1 MLGLNQKPGALLA
14 DQSSVA
20 RQKPLSFVLRLMVIV
35 FCTFGLVFSG
45 PPLVHAEDE
54 GTDESGSRELATTQ
68 QPENVANAEEI
79 LASEETADAG
89 VEEEAGSTADT
100 EEAPVVENDQELEAQ
115 PAPAESLEIGP
126 ENVSESV
133 AEPNAKLAPPT
144 DIVAISGTKEVKGQ
158 AEATNDRNR
167 QLRAYVYAKDP
178 KSEPNQIPLGEGT
191 AGKGN
196 GKFTVK
202 LQEPLASGQ
211 VLYIVLKQ
219 ENKKGSKWIPDGV
232 ESDPISVSV
241 SLSLADQYDADLV
254 VPQGKFLHEDQS
266 TRSDEETSEI
276 FEAFKEINPAIA
288 GYMKAINL
296 YNVSQEELSAE
307 IVYND
312 NSKGARKLIK
322 IELITE
328 LSAEPIVDKLLVT
341 GNTVA
346 GTLQTKDGQQVKP
359 GTKVKV
365 VTTID
370 SNDRKNFEPG
380 ARCNV
385 DKSQATYADVD
396 AENGT
401 FSVDVGYDTLKL
413 NWPGSSEGEIGI
425 IVKEPKKLPTC
436 KVIVPEGP
444 LPEKTPVRDPK
455 KLTKDDKK
463 RIDPKIRQAYT
474 TVTGIS
480 KMPDGTG
487 DWENTPALI
496 DFNADGDARIAN
508 PSNSVG
514 DWDQN
519 WAFVP
524 KQDEDGRYELNNP
537 EQVKSIAAKDL
548 VTNIKP
554 RSPKI
559 TVDYDSSTVTI
570 TPPAY
575 TDPGDDT
582 DLASYRVLYDGKTT
596 TLTRSEPSGSTGSWS
611 SSEGSIDPS
620 TGTVTLQIKDLS
632 VGATITAIATDR
644 GGLVEEET
652 PLDSDPVSVTLET
665 ATVSYD
671 ANGGSGTMPSTKM
684 NKGLTYKILPN
695 GFTAPENKEF
705 DHWEID
711 GKTVAANSEIT
722 VDKDTTITAV
732 WKPVQVTITY
742 EANGGSGTMGGA
754 SVDKGSNY
762 TVLPNAFTA
771 PENKEFD
778 HWEIDGKTVATGSEI
793 TVNENTTITAVWKD
807 KPTPTTT
814 ETTGDETET
823 TPTTTET
830 TGDETETTPTTTE
843 TTGDETEP
851 TLQPEPTDPTEP
863 ETTEPTESETA
874 ESSETTPSV
883 ETGQTTPTGSTP
895 TQSGAKQKLA
905 KTGLNA
911 AYPLYAALFLL
922 ATGGLLVAIR
932 SRKNRF

>member
-178 KSEPNQIPLGEGT
+178 KSEPNQIPLGEST

-276 FEAFKEINPAIA
+276 FEAFKGINPAIA

-436 KVIVPEGP
+436 KVIVPEVP

-582 DLASYRVLYDGKTT
+582 DLASYRILYDGKTIN
-596 TLTRSEPSGSTGSWS
+596 LTRSEPSGSTGSWS

-711 GKTVAANSEIT
+711 GKTVATNSEIT
-722 VDKDTTITAV
+722 VMNDTVVKAIWKDV
-732 WKPVQVTITY
+732 MVNVSY
-742 EANGGSGTMGGA
+742 EANGASGKMEGKELK
-754 SVDKGSNY
+754 KGSSY
-762 TVLPNAFTA
+762 TILPNGFTA

-830 TGDETETTPTTTE
+830 TGDETE
-843 TTGDETEP
+843 P

-883 ETGQTTPTGSTP
+883 ETEQTTPTGSTP

>member
-1 MLGLNQKPGALLA
+1 MLGLNQKPGALSA
-14 DQSSVA
+14 DQSSVVK
-20 RQKPLSFVLRLMVIV
+20 QKPLSFVLRLMVIV

-54 GTDESGSRELATTQ
+54 ATGENGSQQLADTQ
-68 QPENVANAEEI
+68 QAENAANAGEV
-79 LASEETADAG
+79 LASEEIADAG
-89 VEEEAGSTADT
+89 VEEDAGSTADA
-100 EEAPVVENDQELEAQ
+100 EEAPIVENDQELEAQ

-126 ENVSESV
+126 ENVSENV

-178 KSEPNQIPLGEGT
+178 KSEPNQIPLGEST

-519 WAFVP
+519 WTFVP

-582 DLASYRVLYDGKTT
+582 DLASYRILYDGKTIN
-596 TLTRSEPSGSTGSWS
+596 LTRSEPSGSTGSWS

-620 TGTVTLQIKDLS
+620 AGTVTLQIKDLS

-722 VDKDTTITAV
+722 IMNDTVVKAIWKDV
-732 WKPVQVTITY
+732 MVNVSY
-742 EANGGSGTMGGA
+742 DANGGSGKMEGKELK
-754 SVDKGSNY
+754 KGSSY
-762 TVLPNAFTA
+762 TILPNAFTA

-807 KPTPTTT
+807 KP
-814 ETTGDETET
+814 

>member
-54 GTDESGSRELATTQ
+54 GTDESGSRELATAQ

-178 KSEPNQIPLGEGT
+178 KSEPNQIPLGEST

-211 VLYIVLKQ
+211 ILYIVLKQ

-241 SLSLADQYDADLV
+241 SLSLADQYDAGLN
-254 VPQGKFLHEDQS
+254 VPQGPFLHEDQA
-266 TRSDEETSEI
+266 TRSDEEISEI
-276 FEAFKEINPAIA
+276 FEAFKTSNPAIA

-296 YNVSQEELSAE
+296 YNVSQEQLSAE
-307 IVYND
+307 IIYND
-312 NSKGARKLIK
+312 NSKGTTKPINIK
-322 IELITE
+322 LITE
-328 LSAEPIVDKLLVT
+328 RSAEALVDKLLVT
-341 GNTVA
+341 GNIVA
-346 GTLQTKDGQQVKP
+346 GTLQTEDGQQVTP
-359 GTKVKV
+359 GTKVQV
-365 VTTID
+365 VTRID
-370 SNDRKNFEPG
+370 ADDRENFEPG

-385 DKSQATYADVD
+385 VKSQATYADVD
-396 AENGT
+396 AESGR
-401 FSVDVGYDTLKL
+401 FSVDVGYETLKL

-463 RIDPKIRQAYT
+463 RIDPNIRQAYT

-487 DWENTPALI
+487 DWEDTPALI

-524 KQDEDGRYELNNP
+524 KQDEDGRYELKNP

-582 DLASYRVLYDGKTT
+582 DLASYRVLYDGKTI
-596 TLTRSEPSGSTGSWS
+596 TLTRPADSAAPNTSTRSVAAGAFLKMVVPFVLARTEPSGSTGSWS
-611 SSEGSIDPS
+611 SSEGSVDSS

-684 NKGLTYKILPN
+684 NKGLTYTILDN
-695 GFTAPENKEF
+695 GFEAPENKEF

-711 GKTVAANSEIT
+711 GKTVAA
-722 VDKDTTITAV
+722 
-732 WKPVQVTITY
+732 
-742 EANGGSGTMGGA
+742 
-754 SVDKGSNY
+754 
-762 TVLPNAFTA
+762 
-771 PENKEFD
+771 
-778 HWEIDGKTVATGSEI
+778 GSEI
-793 TVNENTTITAVWKD
+793 PVNEDTTITAVWKD
-807 KPTPTTT
+807 KTVPTTT
-814 ETTGDETET
+814 ETTGDETES
-823 TPTTTET
+823 TPTTIET
-830 TGDETETTPTTTE
+830 TGDQ
-843 TTGDETEP
+843 TEP
-851 TLQPEPTDPTEP
+851 TPQPEPTDPTEP
-863 ETTEPTESETA
+863 ETTEPTESETT
-874 ESSETTPSV
+874 ESSETIPSV
-883 ETGQTTPTGSTP
+883 ETEQTTPTGSTP

>member
-830 TGDETETTPTTTE
+830 TGDETE
-843 TTGDETEP
+843 P

>member
-178 KSEPNQIPLGEGT
+178 KSEPNQIPLGEST

-276 FEAFKEINPAIA
+276 FEAFKGINPAIA

-582 DLASYRVLYDGKTT
+582 DLASYRILYDGKTIN
-596 TLTRSEPSGSTGSWS
+596 LTRSEPSGSTGSWS

-711 GKTVAANSEIT
+711 GKTVATGSEIT
-722 VDKDTTITAV
+722 VNENTTITAM

-742 EANGGSGTMGGA
+742 EANGGSGTMDGA

-762 TVLPNAFTA
+762 TVLPNGFTA

-807 KPTPTTT
+807 KP
-814 ETTGDETET
+814 

>member
-178 KSEPNQIPLGEGT
+178 KSEPNQIPLGEST

-254 VPQGKFLHEDQS
+254 VPQGRFLHEDQS

-582 DLASYRVLYDGKTT
+582 DLASYRILYDGKTIN
-596 TLTRSEPSGSTGSWS
+596 LTRSEPSGSTGSWS

-711 GKTVAANSEIT
+711 GKTVA
-722 VDKDTTITAV
+722 
-732 WKPVQVTITY
+732 
-742 EANGGSGTMGGA
+742 
-754 SVDKGSNY
+754 
-762 TVLPNAFTA
+762 
-771 PENKEFD
+771 
-778 HWEIDGKTVATGSEI
+778 TGSEI

-807 KPTPTTT
+807 KP
-814 ETTGDETET
+814 
-823 TPTTTET
+823 
-830 TGDETETTPTTTE
+830 TPTTTE

>member
-1 MLGLNQKPGALLA
+1 MLGLSQKPGALLA
-14 DQSSVA
+14 DQSSVVK
-20 RQKPLSFVLRLMVIV
+20 QKPLSFVLRLMVIV

-54 GTDESGSRELATTQ
+54 ATGENGSQQLAGTQ
-68 QPENVANAEEI
+68 QAENAANAGEV

-89 VEEEAGSTADT
+89 VEDEPESTADT
-100 EEAPVVENDQELEAQ
+100 EEAPIVENDQELEAQ

-126 ENVSESV
+126 ENVSENV

-178 KSEPNQIPLGEGT
+178 TSEPNQIPLGQNT

-219 ENKKGSKWIPDGV
+219 ENKKGSKWVPDGV

-241 SLSLADQYDADLV
+241 PLSLADQYDAGLN
-254 VPQGKFLHEDQS
+254 VPEDTFFHEDQA
-266 TRSDEETSEI
+266 TRSDEEVSEI
-276 FEAFKEINPAIA
+276 FEAFKRDNPAIA
-288 GYMKAINL
+288 GFMKAIKL
-296 YNVSQEELSAE
+296 YNVSQQQLSAE
-307 IVYND
+307 VIYSD
-312 NSKGARKLIK
+312 NSVGARKTIN

-328 LSAEPIVDKLLVT
+328 RSAKPVVNEPFLVT

-346 GTLQTKDGQQVKP
+346 GTLEPQEGQQVKP
-359 GTKVKV
+359 GTKVRV
-365 VTTID
+365 VTRID
-370 SNDRKNFEPG
+370 SQDRKNFEPG
-380 ARCNV
+380 ASCNV
-385 DKSQATYADVD
+385 VKSQATYADID
-396 AENGT
+396 AESGR

-413 NWPGSSEGEIGI
+413 NWPGFSDGEIGI

-436 KVIVPEGP
+436 IVTVPEGP

-455 KLTKDDKK
+455 KLTKDDKS
-463 RIDPKIRQAYT
+463 RIDPNIRQAYT

-487 DWENTPALI
+487 FLKGTPALI
-496 DFNADGDARIAN
+496 DFNADGDARIAT
-508 PSNSVG
+508 PSNGVG
-514 DWDQN
+514 SWLN
-519 WAFVP
+519 GVFVP
-524 KQDEDGRYELNNP
+524 NQDEDGRYELKNP

-582 DLASYRVLYDGKTT
+582 DLASYRILYDGKTIN
-596 TLTRSEPSGSTGSWS
+596 LTRSEPSGSTGSWS
-611 SSEGSIDPS
+611 SSEGSIDPN

-644 GGLVEEET
+644 GGLVPEET

-671 ANGGSGTMPSTKM
+671 ANGGSGTMSSTKM
-684 NKGLTYKILPN
+684 NKSLTYTILPN
-695 GFTAPENKEF
+695 GFTAPDNQEF
-705 DHWEID
+705 AGWKIGDTD
-711 GKTVAANSEIT
+711 YAA
-722 VDKDTTITAV
+722 
-732 WKPVQVTITY
+732 
-742 EANGGSGTMGGA
+742 
-754 SVDKGSNY
+754 
-762 TVLPNAFTA
+762 
-771 PENKEFD
+771 
-778 HWEIDGKTVATGSEI
+778 GSEI
-793 TVNENTTITAVWKD
+793 TVNEDTTITAVWKD
-807 KPTPTTT
+807 KTVPTTT
-814 ETTGDETET
+814 ETTGDETES

-830 TGDETETTPTTTE
+830 TGDQ
-843 TTGDETEP
+843 TEP
-851 TLQPEPTDPTEP
+851 TPQPEPTDPTDP
-863 ETTEPTESETA
+863 ETTEPTESETTD
-874 ESSETTPSV
+874 SSETAPSV
-883 ETGQTTPTGSTP
+883 ETGGTTATGSTAI
-895 TQSGAKQKLA
+895 QSGAKQKLA